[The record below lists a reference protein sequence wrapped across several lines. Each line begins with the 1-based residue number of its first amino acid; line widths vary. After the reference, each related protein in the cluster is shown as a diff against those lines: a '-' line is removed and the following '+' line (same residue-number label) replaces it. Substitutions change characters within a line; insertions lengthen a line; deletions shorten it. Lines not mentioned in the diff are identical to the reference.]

1 MANVIMASVTIV
13 ASVTYGK
20 YDLWQTYY
28 GKFNY
33 GQFIYGKS
41 IMSNVTWHYLILYM
55 TYIHEN

>member
-1 MANVIMASVTIV
+1 MANLIMASVTIV

-41 IMSNVTWHYLILYM
+41 IMSNVTWHFGI
-55 TYIHEN
+55 I